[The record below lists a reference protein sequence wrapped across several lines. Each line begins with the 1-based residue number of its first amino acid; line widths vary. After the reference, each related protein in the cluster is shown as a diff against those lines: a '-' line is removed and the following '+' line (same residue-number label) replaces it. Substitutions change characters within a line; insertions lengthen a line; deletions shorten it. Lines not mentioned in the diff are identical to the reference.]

1 MAMNSG
7 VLFACLAMG
16 CKAEE
21 PVFKTLEEVNKFAGL
36 WYQVM
41 ENQQSFPGNN
51 NFPGLGGRCATREF
65 GVLEDFETQRLSN
78 VTLTIKNTVT
88 LDGKRVSTEGLGV
101 EQTDYD
107 RKGGLEGLWN
117 VEVGTPGAP
126 VTQRPTGEV
135 NFYTAFPGTY
145 VDLVDG
151 KYDWFILCLAP
162 PSSSVSSSG
171 GYCDNFVILARDIA
185 RFEEL
190 YEEEAISISTTM
202 RYGSPHRSD
211 YKNCSYAD
219 DLSVMV

>member
-51 NFPGLGGRCATREF
+51 NFPGLGGRCATREY

-162 PSSSVSSSG
+162 DSSSSA
-171 GYCDNFVILARDIA
+171 YCDNFVILARDIA